1 VPPERYFRFNPRMN
15 DMPIDE
21 TRIERLNWLKALSKE
36 YFNEPA
42 TRARLDTLAK
52 KLKPSF
58 W

>member
-1 VPPERYFRFNPRMN
+1 MT

-21 TRIERLNWLKALSKE
+21 TRIERLNWLKALSRE

-42 TRARLDTLAK
+42 TKARLDTLAK